1 MSLEDDLNQPLE
13 KAIGAAMADSRMGLL
28 LTGRM
33 SHAELHAFF
42 RRLIVAHLNSGHLAG
57 FLYSLAPPGA
67 DDLLRQKMEKELGA
81 EGDPAR
87 SDLLL
92 DLAKGLGFTDRE
104 QERLIAEA
112 NEARRKFATEAA
124 LYPTL
129 RLAGLSI
136 LIETLAFETFLTRLS
151 GPVAEA
157 LTSQYDVPSE
167 AVQWFTLYGGAEAG
181 QAEEERRVVEQ
192 YISFYRL
199 SASDVQGIVRRAFT
213 RNPILERYFPPAA
226 PGTGTS
232 ARGRLV
238 SIDIIPLQMPFTRS
252 MAQAT
257 PNRTFSEP
265 IVVRVR
271 DAEGVTGYGEALPR
285 PHVSGEDVQSTIER
299 LRYVL
304 APQVLASD
312 FASGGAVGEEIRS
325 AEAKWSRSRRPEDT
339 AVAWNTAQCA
349 MELAIFDWAFKRF
362 GASISE
368 LLIPARRDVV
378 YTGVANA
385 EAPEAAAALCKR
397 YMDSGLARVKIKV
410 GIGDDVARL
419 DAVRGVVGPDVAIRI
434 DANGAWTAEEAIMA
448 LTELQP
454 FDIEAVEQPVAASDI
469 EGMLRVREETGMRI
483 VADES
488 LVRVKDAQALIKAK
502 ACDVFN
508 IQVSK
513 CGGLISSRRL
523 ALAAREAG
531 LGVQIG
537 AHIGETS
544 ILSAAG
550 RHLAAHLPE
559 VDSLEGSMGTHLFTE
574 DVAREPVM
582 FGYGGQTDLLIG
594 DGLGVEI
601 DEAALERLA
610 LEIITVTA

>member
-1 MSLEDDLNQPLE
+1 MSLENDLNQPLE
-13 KAIGAAMADSRMGLL
+13 KAIGTAMADGRIESLL
-28 LTGRM
+28 AGQM
-33 SHAELHAFF
+33 SHPELHTFF
-42 RRLIVAHLNSGHLAG
+42 RRLIVAHLNSGHLMG

-67 DDLLRQKMEKELGA
+67 DGLLRQKLKKELGA
-81 EGDPAR
+81 EGDPSR

-92 DLAKGLGFTDRE
+92 DLARGLGFTDRE
-104 QERLIAEA
+104 RERLIAEA
-112 NEARRKFATEAA
+112 NEVRRKFATEAA
-124 LYPTL
+124 PSLTL
-129 RLAGLSI
+129 RQAGLSI
-136 LIETLAFETFLTRLS
+136 LIETLAFEAFLARLS

-157 LTSQYDVPSE
+157 LTDHYQVSSE
-167 AVQWFTLYGGAEAG
+167 AVQWLTLHSEVPQG
-181 QAEEERRVVEQ
+181 EEDKRILEQ
-192 YISFYRL
+192 YISFNRL
-199 SASDVQGIVRRAFT
+199 NSSDVQAVVRRAFA

-238 SIDIIPLQMPFTRS
+238 SIDIIPLQIPFTRN

-257 PNRTFSEP
+257 PSRTSSEA
-265 IVVRVR
+265 IIVRVR
-271 DAEGVTGYGEALPR
+271 DAEGVSGYGEALPR
-285 PHVSGEDVQSTIER
+285 PSVHGEDVARTIER
-299 LRYVL
+299 LHSML
-304 APQVLASD
+304 APQVLVLD

-378 YTGVANA
+378 YTGVVNA

-397 YMDSGLARVKIKV
+397 YMDSALARVKIKV

-419 DAVRGVVGPDVAIRI
+419 DAVRGVVGPDVAVRI

-448 LTELQP
+448 LTQLQP

-559 VDSLEGSMGTHLFTE
+559 VDSLEGSLGTHLFTE
-574 DVAREPVM
+574 DIALEPVM
-582 FGYGGQTDLLIG
+582 FGYGGQADLLIG
-594 DGLGVEI
+594 DGLGLEI
-601 DEAALERLA
+601 DDAALERLA
-610 LEIITVTA
+610 SEVITVKV

>member
-1 MSLEDDLNQPLE
+1 MALEEFDQAIE
-13 KAIGAAMADSRMGLL
+13 KATGAAITDTRIESLL
-28 LTGRM
+28 AGRM
-33 SHAELHAFF
+33 SQADLHAFF
-42 RRLIVAHLNSGHLAG
+42 RRLIVAHMNSGHTLG

-67 DDLLRQKMEKELGA
+67 YDMLRQNLAKELGA
-81 EGDPAR
+81 EGDQTGP
-87 SDLLL
+87 DLLL
-92 DLAKGLGFTDRE
+92 ELAKGIGFTDRE
-104 QERLIAEA
+104 RDRLTAEA
-112 NEARRKFATEAA
+112 NEARRRFSTEAA
-124 LYPTL
+124 SSPNL
-129 RLAGLSI
+129 RQAGLSI
-136 LIETLAFETFLTRLS
+136 LIETLAFEAFLSQFS
-151 GPVAEA
+151 GSMAEA
-157 LTSQYDVPSE
+157 LTNHYQVSSE
-167 AVQWFTLYGGAEAG
+167 AVQWLTLHNKVR
-181 QAEEERRVVEQ
+181 QAEEDKRVVEQ
-192 YISFYRL
+192 YISFHRL
-199 SASDVQGIVRRAFT
+199 KSSDVQSIVRRAFT

-238 SIDIIPLQMPFTRS
+238 SIDIMPLQLPFTRS
-252 MAQAT
+252 VAQAT
-257 PNRTFSEP
+257 PSRTSSEA
-265 IVVRVR
+265 IIVRVR
-271 DAEGVTGYGEALPR
+271 DAEGVAGYGEALPR
-285 PHVSGEDVQSTIER
+285 PSVQDEDVASTIER
-299 LRYVL
+299 LQAVL
-304 APQVLASD
+304 APQVLGSD

-339 AVAWNTAQCA
+339 AIAWNTAQCA

-378 YTGVANA
+378 YTGVINA
-385 EAPEAAAALCKR
+385 EGPEAVAAMSKR
-397 YMDSGLARVKIKV
+397 YMDAGMGRIKIKV

-454 FDIEAVEQPVAASDI
+454 FNIEAVEQPVGATDI

-488 LVRVKDAQALIKAK
+488 LVRVKDAQTLIKSK

-559 VDSLEGSMGTHLFTE
+559 VDSLEGSLGTHLFIE

-582 FGYGGQTDLLIG
+582 FGYGGQADLLIG

-601 DEAALERLA
+601 DDAALERLA